1 MRDCEHGNAGR
12 KIRGKRREEPAG
24 WDVWRFFLPAV
35 RCSFSPSRSPVS
47 SRGFVPSPRRISGC
61 LHFGFWNPSSFHSV
75 LVVSFCP
82 RRFHSVLVEFLERRC
97 LCSGAF
103 PEKFSSIHEY
113 LVRRPLRAFF
123 SRAKSGFPSSGG
135 QQALSRRSA
144 VVGPASAAVV
154 RPGSSDPALL
164 RALQPG
170 RVEAG
175 SPPGVVR
182 SHVAVQSRCSLASM
196 FPVQP
201 GRAPSWAEGV
211 QLHEVPAQLRHQF
224 SPVGRPVGQRA
235 CGRTKF

>member
-1 MRDCEHGNAGR
+1 MGR
-12 KIRGKRREEPAG
+12 LALFLASGAM
-24 WDVWRFFLPAV
+24 FFLPL
-35 RCSFSPSRSPVS
+35 SFSCFFARFCSVPAAHFGLS
-47 SRGFVPSPRRISGC
+47 SFR
-61 LHFGFWNPSSFHSV
+61 GFWNPSSFHSV
-75 LVVSFCP
+75 LVVFILSSSFSFCP

-97 LCSGAF
+97 LCSGAS
-103 PEKFSSIHEY
+103 PEKFPSIHEY

-123 SRAKSGFPSSGG
+123 SRAKSGSPSSGG
-135 QQALSRRSA
+135 QQALSRRPA

-196 FPVQP
+196 
-201 GRAPSWAEGV
+201 
-211 QLHEVPAQLRHQF
+211 
-224 SPVGRPVGQRA
+224 
-235 CGRTKF
+235 